1 MTRLFV
7 LLALL
12 WHIVLPRAG
21 GANVSDAPSLRSAQS
36 SFTTAALHVRMTT
49 VREAARSPSNAPVA
63 ALPAGEPLRVALASF
78 VRLPAPVGDRVE
90 AHHLDLLAPV
100 ARGPPAG

>member
-1 MTRLFV
+1 VVTRLFV

-21 GANVSDAPSLRSAQS
+21 VANVSDAPSLRSARSTFVS
-36 SFTTAALHVRMTT
+36 SALDVRPTT
-49 VREAARSPSNAPVA
+49 REAARSSSDAAPVA
-63 ALPAGEPLRVALASF
+63 LLATDRAIVARASF
-78 VRLPAPVGDRVE
+78 VRLPAPAFERV
-90 AHHLDLLAPV
+90 ASPALDSIAPV

>member
-1 MTRLFV
+1 VTRLFV

-21 GANVSDAPSLRSAQS
+21 ATHVSDAPSLRSARS
-36 SFTTAALHVRMTT
+36 TYVGAPVLVRSTT
-49 VREAARSPSNAPVA
+49 REAARAPSDGAPVA
-63 ALPAGEPLRVALASF
+63 LPPSDRAIVACASF
-78 VRLPAPVGDRVE
+78 VRLPAPAFERV
-90 AHHLDLLAPV
+90 ASPDLASIAPV